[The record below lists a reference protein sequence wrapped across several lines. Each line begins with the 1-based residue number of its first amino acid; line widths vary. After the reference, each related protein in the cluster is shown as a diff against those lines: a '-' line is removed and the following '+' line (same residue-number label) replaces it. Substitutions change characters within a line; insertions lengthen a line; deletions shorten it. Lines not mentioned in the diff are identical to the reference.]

1 MMGFDVQS
9 DTATVDLT
17 PQRQKDKAAA
27 AARTPAEA
35 STATPTAATPPV
47 VRVSE
52 KRCVTTTFRGDPLCS
67 LTAATKLAAPL
78 GGPAVATPSGGGSSI
93 YGLVKKQGAAAARV
107 AGQTPARTAVA
118 AVAGKA
124 AGKGLS
130 RDSFDSDD
138 GVQQQ
143 QQQRRHQVAA
153 PAVRRES
160 LASTQSGDSETRSS
174 YRYVRVSGARD
185 TAAFVIAYC
194 FYYANEYVWG
204 VARGR
209 L

>member
-27 AARTPAEA
+27 AAQTPAKT

-67 LTAATKLAAPL
+67 LTAATKLASPL
-78 GGPAVATPSGGGSSI
+78 GGPTVATPSGSSSI
-93 YGLVKKQGAAAARV
+93 YGLVKKQGAAATRV

-118 AVAGKA
+118 GNVAGK
-124 AGKGLS
+124 GPS

-138 GVQQQ
+138 SAP
-143 QQQRRHQVAA
+143 QQRRHQVAA

-174 YRYVRVSGARD
+174 YRCVRVSGARD
-185 TAAFVIAYC
+185 TAAFCYC
-194 FYYANEYVWG
+194 LLFLL
-204 VARGR
+204 RK
-209 L
+209 